1 MFVVTFV
8 VIVVVLD
15 RLVIVAVIVFDGV
28 ILAALSVGVIGNP
41 FVVVVEL
48 VIIVSFCSTDV
59 VVFN

>member
-28 ILAALSVGVIGNP
+28 ILAALSVAVIGNP